1 MTNAGIAD
9 GWRPGRRACAASLFR
24 NPAAHPLFFD
34 YLASMSLIH
43 ELLPTLRRN
52 TRFLT
57 AFVAL
62 PTLAALVTSLLI
74 PREYLSKAS
83 VLPANSR
90 FSDKSR
96 YTAEEITE
104 LYSVFSSG
112 DDLDRLYATA
122 RSWPVMTRIIDSFGL
137 VQHYRIKKDDERGR
151 ENALRM
157 FRKNCGIFKTEYG
170 EMHIKVWDRDRK
182 LAADIANAMVAQTE
196 KAHQDMYRDYYA
208 TSLRKLELAYA
219 QLQASE
225 AGVSGPDSAGA
236 RRDPPAHQLDYYRRA
251 MTDLRMA
258 LLNPPPALVVL
269 EKAIPSVKADR
280 PNIVVNVVA
289 TFLISLFTGLA
300 IVLLLPVFIKK
311 G

>member
-1 MTNAGIAD
+1 
-9 GWRPGRRACAASLFR
+9 
-24 NPAAHPLFFD
+24 
-34 YLASMSLIH
+34 MSLIR
-43 ELLPTLRRN
+43 ELLPTLRQN
-52 TRFLT
+52 TRFLS
-57 AFVAL
+57 AFVVL

-74 PREYLSKAS
+74 PWEYLSKAS

-137 VQHYRIKKDDERGR
+137 VKHYRINNDERGR
-151 ENALRM
+151 ENALKM

-182 LAADIANAMVAQTE
+182 LSADIANAMVAQTE

-208 TSLRKLELAYA
+208 TSLRKLELAYGL
-219 QLQASE
+219 LQASE
-225 AGVSGPDSAGA
+225 AGVPGPDSTGA

-269 EKAIPSVKADR
+269 ERAIPSVKADK
-280 PNIVVNVVA
+280 PKVVVNVIA

-300 IVLLLPVFIKK
+300 TVLLLPVFLKK

>member
-1 MTNAGIAD
+1 MQ
-9 GWRPGRRACAASLFR
+9 
-24 NPAAHPLFFD
+24 
-34 YLASMSLIH
+34 
-43 ELLPTLRRN
+43 ELLPTLRKN
-52 TRFLT
+52 TRFLAAIVGIPT
-57 AFVAL
+57 LVAL
-62 PTLAALVTSLLI
+62 MVSLLI
-74 PREYLSKAS
+74 PKEYLSKAS

-96 YTAEEITE
+96 FTAEEITE

-122 RSWPVMTRIIDSFGL
+122 RSWPVMTRVIDSFGL
-137 VQHYRIKKDDERGR
+137 VRHYRISKDDERGR

-170 EMHIKVWDRDRK
+170 EMHVKVWDRDRK
-182 LAADIANAMVAQTE
+182 LAADIANAMVALTE
-196 KAHQDMYRDYYA
+196 RAHQDMYRDYYA
-208 TSLRKLELAYA
+208 TSLRKLEAAYA
-219 QLQASE
+219 QLQAGE
-225 AGVSGPDSAGA
+225 ADVPGPDSSA
-236 RRDPPAHQLDYYRRA
+236 RRAAPPAHQLDYYRRA

-280 PNIVVNVVA
+280 PKVVVTVVA

-300 IVLLLPVFIKK
+300 IVLLLPVFTKK
-311 G
+311 A

>member
-1 MTNAGIAD
+1 
-9 GWRPGRRACAASLFR
+9 
-24 NPAAHPLFFD
+24 
-34 YLASMSLIH
+34 MSLTQ
-43 ELLPTLRRN
+43 ELLPTLRKN
-52 TRFLT
+52 TRFLSAMVGIPT
-57 AFVAL
+57 LVAL
-62 PTLAALVTSLLI
+62 AVSLFI
-74 PREYLSKAS
+74 PKEYLSKAS

-96 YTAEEITE
+96 FTAEEITE

-122 RSWPVMTRIIDSFGL
+122 RSWPVMTRVIDSFGL
-137 VQHYRIKKDDERGR
+137 VRHYRIRTDDERGR
-151 ENALRM
+151 ENALKM

-170 EMHIKVWDRDRK
+170 EMHVKVWDRDRQ

-196 KAHQDMYRDYYA
+196 KAHQDMYREYYA
-208 TSLRKLELAYA
+208 TSLRKLEAAYA
-219 QLQASE
+219 QLQAAE
-225 AGVSGPDSAGA
+225 ADVPGPDSSA
-236 RRDPPAHQLDYYRRA
+236 RRSAPPAHQLDYYRRA

-280 PNIVVNVVA
+280 PKVVVTVVA

-300 IVLLLPVFIKK
+300 IVLLLPVFTKK
-311 G
+311 A